1 MERKT
6 VRIKVQA
13 MPSKMAMK
21 SANLLG
27 GGRVSG

>member
-6 VRIKVQA
+6 PRIKVQA
-13 MPSKMAMK
+13 MPSKMAIK

-27 GGRVSG
+27 GKGQR